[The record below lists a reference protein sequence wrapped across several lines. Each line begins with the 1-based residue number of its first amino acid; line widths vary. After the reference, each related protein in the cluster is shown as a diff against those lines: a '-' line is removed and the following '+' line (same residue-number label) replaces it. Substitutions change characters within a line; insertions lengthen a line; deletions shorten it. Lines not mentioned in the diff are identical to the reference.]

1 MRVKELRIENYKIFK
16 TINILFND
24 NVNIFVGENDSGKT
38 TILEALS
45 MVLTGKINGG
55 TILSR
60 LTPDWFNN
68 EIRTQYINDVKSSG
82 KPQPPLI
89 SIEAYFGGL
98 TEQDE
103 KIKSY
108 RGANNSQREDHI
120 GVKIE
125 IKFNEEYSETYKQLL
140 TEKKVDDIPI
150 ELYKVEFITFAGPDY
165 YINATSKKVAY
176 IDATK
181 KDYGVVLNKFV
192 ASSIN
197 EYLSEEERTNLR
209 LAYRSNR
216 HNFTDSEA
224 VKNLNAK
231 LQAEHRFRD
240 KQVTLNLRE
249 NDIDGWK
256 SEMSLSLDNIPLD
269 NAGFGTQNMV
279 KTEMFMQQ
287 NIDVDILIIEEPENN
302 LSYTNMSILISHLSE
317 NTNKQIFISTHSS
330 FVANKMGLQNIHLV
344 SDGNTKPFKEL
355 SKATYNYFIKLPGFN
370 TLRVLLANKIIL
382 VEGPADELIIQRAY
396 KDNYG
401 RLPIEDGIDVMSV
414 GGVAFKRNCELA
426 QLINKNIV
434 IVTDNDGNPS
444 SVKEYYS
451 VFADIVDLCIEE
463 DENLN
468 TLEPSVLNANKG
480 NFEDFRAIIYHK
492 TDIKTIDYGALNK
505 FMEKNKA
512 EWSMRVFISGEK
524 INYPKYILKAIGITD
539 DEQ

>member
-1 MRVKELRIENYKIFK
+1 
-16 TINILFND
+16 
-24 NVNIFVGENDSGKT
+24 
-38 TILEALS
+38 
-45 MVLTGKINGG
+45 
-55 TILSR
+55 
-60 LTPDWFNN
+60 
-68 EIRTQYINDVKSSG
+68 
-82 KPQPPLI
+82 
-89 SIEAYFGGL
+89 
-98 TEQDE
+98 
-103 KIKSY
+103 
-108 RGANNSQREDHI
+108 
-120 GVKIE
+120 
-125 IKFNEEYSETYKQLL
+125 
-140 TEKKVDDIPI
+140 
-150 ELYKVEFITFAGPDY
+150 
-165 YINATSKKVAY
+165 
-176 IDATK
+176 
-181 KDYGVVLNKFV
+181 
-192 ASSIN
+192 
-197 EYLSEEERTNLR
+197 
-209 LAYRSNR
+209 
-216 HNFTDSEA
+216 
-224 VKNLNAK
+224 
-231 LQAEHRFRD
+231 
-240 KQVTLNLRE
+240 
-249 NDIDGWK
+249 
-256 SEMSLSLDNIPLD
+256 
-269 NAGFGTQNMV
+269 MV

-302 LSYTNMSILISHLSE
+302 LSYTNMSILISRLSE

-414 GGVAFKRNCELA
+414 GGVAFKRYCELA